1 MPTHVALLAHL
12 YRPIWAQAAAIR
24 PLAMSWPAGGRGR
37 RLDPGRTP
45 VPHVHGAEDTLMDTI
60 EILAIFLVWMTIIG
74 AVLMWRAPG
83 GGTRALVV
91 PWLIL
96 SVVSIAVEF
105 VVFFI
110 VSYGLLFFVGK
121 EAAAVGVITGAVAIA
136 ATPVAWGVILHRR
149 AHEAARG

>member
-1 MPTHVALLAHL
+1 
-12 YRPIWAQAAAIR
+12 
-24 PLAMSWPAGGRGR
+24 
-37 RLDPGRTP
+37 
-45 VPHVHGAEDTLMDTI
+45 MDTI